1 MAQDLTPDYPFENA
15 KVNEEIANKF
25 FEIEASILS
34 VCNFRDFF
42 EKLLLLIEEKFGIPH
57 VWISVINGCEVAR
70 IIEALES
77 SDLLKNRLTLVGRS
91 TFLQLI
97 RDEKTPVLVNE
108 GLKPYYKLLPK
119 RKKFFVKS
127 LAVAPL
133 ILDGNVIGS
142 LNLGDY
148 SASRFQPSM
157 DIFFLSQ
164 LAVKISVCL
173 SNITSREKL
182 KQFATRDT
190 LTGLLNR
197 REMEFMLEREFSRAK
212 RYDTPLALLLINCD
226 DLKTV
231 NDSYGHKRG
240 DDLLRYMARQIT
252 KMIRKEDVVARFGG
266 NEFVI
271 ILPNQNSGEALKVLK
286 RLRIFFQEYPMKF
299 NDTTIPISIG
309 CGIASTEDPEI
320 KSPGDLLRKADDRR
334 YVTRK
339 QKSLGRSK

>member
-1 MAQDLTPDYPFENA
+1 MAQDLTPDYPLENA

-34 VCNFRDFF
+34 VCSFRDFF

-57 VWISVINGCEVAR
+57 VWISIINGCEVAR

-119 RKKFFVKS
+119 RKKYFVKS

-133 ILDGNVIGS
+133 VLDGNVIGS

-197 REMEFMLEREFSRAK
+197 RETEFMLEREFSRAE

-226 DLKTV
+226 DFKTV

-266 NEFVI
+266 DGFVI

-286 RLRIFFQEYPMKF
+286 RLRIFFQEHPMKF
-299 NDTTIPISIG
+299 SDTTIPISIS
-309 CGIASTEDPEI
+309 CGIASAEDPEI
-320 KSPGDLLRKADDRR
+320 KSHGDLLRKADDRR
-334 YVTRK
+334 YVTKKR
-339 QKSLGRSK
+339 KSLGSSK